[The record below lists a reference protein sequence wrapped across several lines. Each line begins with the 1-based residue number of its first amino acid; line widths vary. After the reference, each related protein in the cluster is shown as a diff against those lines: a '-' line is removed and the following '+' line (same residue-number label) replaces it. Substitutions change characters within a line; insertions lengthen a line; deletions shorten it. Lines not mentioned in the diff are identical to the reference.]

1 MRQDIALDRLP
12 SALQARDAHR
22 KALSEILAELDHDGF
37 EHKFITL
44 DRRRELCSKYRS
56 LHRLYAHECDRV
68 MHLLDTVDKHP
79 VYPTPSEMEH
89 THLRPS
95 PKLVAEDEIRE
106 VFKELLKAY
115 KLDTSSPHK
124 KVYTDRLETLIL
136 QIRNADPTAKPLPPR
151 VTHVASK

>member
-1 MRQDIALDRLP
+1 MRPDIALDRLP

-22 KALSEILAELDHDGF
+22 KAMTEVLVELDHDGF
-37 EHKFITL
+37 EQKFMPLDHK
-44 DRRRELCSKYRS
+44 RELCSKYRS

-68 MHLLDTVDKHP
+68 MHLLNTVDNSP
-79 VYPTPSEMEH
+79 AMPTPCEMEH
-89 THLRPS
+89 THLKPS
-95 PKLVAEDEIRE
+95 PKLIAEDEIRE

-136 QIRNADPTAKPLPPR
+136 QIRNADPDLK
-151 VTHVASK
+151 

>member
-22 KALSEILAELDHDGF
+22 KALSEILAELDHDGWGQ
-37 EHKFITL
+37 KFIPL
-44 DRRRELCSKYRS
+44 DHKRELCSKYRS
-56 LHRLYAHECDRV
+56 LHRLYTHECDRV
-68 MHLLDTVDKHP
+68 MNLLNTIDKTP

-95 PKLVAEDEIRE
+95 PKLLAEAETKE
-106 VFKELLKAY
+106 VFAELLKAY

-136 QIRNADPTAKPLPPR
+136 QIRNADPDLK
-151 VTHVASK
+151 